1 MNYNRLETSLI
12 DVIKEEQA
20 KLGYMKEKIS
30 LYYPLSSLNHFFG
43 NETDAA
49 GMMEIL
55 KDFPSYIEEKFGEV
69 AVSHRGDRF
78 CFTVSEKASEYV
90 HNNMKENE
98 FIKALIELVG
108 RHGCTIDEIKER
120 ARIALKKEIL
130 YGTQYMRTHVDVTDP
145 KFTGLKAIMELKE
158 EYKDIIDIQI
168 IAFPQEG
175 MYSYKGGDELVE
187 EALKMGADVV
197 GAIPHFEFT
206 REMGEKSVKKTIELA
221 MKYNKLIDVHCD
233 ETDDDQSRFVELL
246 AAESYLNGI
255 GELTT
260 ASHACA
266 MGSYNNAYAFKLF
279 KLLKLSKMNFISCPT
294 ENIHLQG
301 RYDTYPKRRGLTRV
315 KELNDAGINVCFAQ
329 DSISD
334 PWYPLGNGN
343 LMNILDAGIHICHM
357 MSVDEINNALDLI
370 TTNGAKTLH
379 IQDKYGIEVGKDAN
393 FIVLNAKNEFDAIL
407 ERVGVNCSVRRGEF
421 LFKREPEVI
430 DTKITLLK

>member
-1 MNYNRLETSLI
+1 MKVKLFKNARLKGREDLV
-12 DVIKEEQA
+12 DLFVEDGKYKEIGA
-20 KLGYMKEKIS
+20 NL
-30 LYYPLSSLNHFFG
+30 
-43 NETDAA
+43 
-49 GMMEIL
+49 
-55 KDFPSYIEEKFGEV
+55 
-69 AVSHRGDRF
+69 
-78 CFTVSEKASEYV
+78 SEKYKDVEIYDLKGNLVVPPYVDPHIHLDYVYTARIDGATNGTGTLFEGIQRWSETKSK
-90 HNNMKENE
+90 MTKE
-98 FIKALIELVG
+98 
-108 RHGCTIDEIKER
+108 EIKER

-130 YGTQYMRTHVDVTDP
+130 YGTQYLRTHVDVTDP
-145 KFTGLKAIMELKE
+145 NLTCLKAIMELKE
-158 EYKDIIDIQI
+158 EVKDLVDIQI

-175 MYSYKGGDELVE
+175 MYSFKDGDKLVE

-206 REMGEKSVKKTIELA
+206 REMGEKSVKKTVELA

-233 ETDDDQSRFVELL
+233 ETDDEQSRFLELL
-246 AAESYLNGI
+246 ATESYMNGI

-266 MGSYNNAYAFKLF
+266 MGSYNNAYTFKLF
-279 KLLKLSKMNFISCPT
+279 KLLALSGINIISCPT

-343 LMNILDAGIHICHM
+343 LMNILDAGIHICQM
-357 MSVDEINNALDLI
+357 MSFEEIKNALDLI
-370 TTNGAKTLH
+370 TVNGAKTLH

-393 FIVLNAKNEFDAIL
+393 FVVLNAKDEFSAIL
-407 ERVGVNCSVRRGEF
+407 ERVGVNCSVRKGEF

-430 DTKITLLK
+430 DTNISLLK